1 MATHSSSCLEN
12 PMDREAWWA
21 TVHRVSIKLE
31 TQVNMR
37 VCIVTSVVSNSL

>member
-1 MATHSSSCLEN
+1 MKIY
-12 PMDREAWWA
+12 
-21 TVHRVSIKLE
+21 RVSIKLE